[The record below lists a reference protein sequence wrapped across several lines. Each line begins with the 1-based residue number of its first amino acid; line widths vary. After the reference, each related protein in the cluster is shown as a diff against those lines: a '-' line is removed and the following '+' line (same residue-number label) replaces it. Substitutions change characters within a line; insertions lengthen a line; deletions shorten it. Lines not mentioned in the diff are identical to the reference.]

1 MKKKIAPLPDAE
13 ALLHISS
20 VVCNNDIIFSDIS
33 NESYLDVTALKFVKF
48 SSICSTPMKKDGQR
62 DSPQTSNLLF
72 SFDMSCIS
80 LFIPTSSPYHISVFS
95 DTEDLLSEF
104 GGDDREGDGEEF
116 DEDNDI
122 EEKSVSSLEAINII
136 ITTIIFSKS
145 ILVQSCYSN
154 SSVVVPVQ

>member
-1 MKKKIAPLPDAE
+1 M
-13 ALLHISS
+13 SW
-20 VVCNNDIIFSDIS
+20 
-33 NESYLDVTALKFVKF
+33 
-48 SSICSTPMKKDGQR
+48 QR
-62 DSPQTSNLLF
+62 ESPQTSNLLF
-72 SFDMSCIS
+72 SFDMICIS

-122 EEKSVSSLEAINII
+122 EEKSVSSLEAIKI
-136 ITTIIFSKS
+136 ITTIIFTKS

>member
-1 MKKKIAPLPDAE
+1 
-13 ALLHISS
+13 
-20 VVCNNDIIFSDIS
+20 
-33 NESYLDVTALKFVKF
+33 
-48 SSICSTPMKKDGQR
+48 MKKDGQR

-95 DTEDLLSEF
+95 DTEDVLSEF

-136 ITTIIFSKS
+136 ITTIIFSKKHS
-145 ILVQSCYSN
+145 GAKLLL
-154 SSVVVPVQ
+154 